1 MEMYENIYIHWDE
14 HSKKT
19 DKELGMHLLLS
30 VTKVSEL
37 TSRAVTGD

>member
-1 MEMYENIYIHWDE
+1 MKIYIYWDE

-19 DKELGMHLLLS
+19 DKELGMHLN

-37 TSRAVTGD
+37 TSRVVRGD